1 MNVKKFAIADAPLE
15 RAPEQDGD
23 VFIGN
28 VVDQNDGGP
37 VTVGFGRYAPDQ
49 TMTATLTHVEATVV
63 IEGRLSVTTEAGTV
77 TAGPGE
83 VIYMSEGDTV
93 TLRSHED
100 GAVFVFVTHP
110 HWQETI

>member
-1 MNVKKFAIADAPLE
+1 MNVKKFSTADAPFE

-23 VFIGN
+23 IFIGN
-28 VVDQNDGGP
+28 VVDQNDDAP

-63 IEGRLSVTTEAGTV
+63 IEGRLSVTTNAVTV
-77 TAGPGE
+77 TASPGE
-83 VIYMSEGDTV
+83 VVYMSKGDEV

-100 GAVFVFVTHP
+100 GAVFVFVTYP
-110 HWQETI
+110 NWQETI